1 MLVKVCGLRDA
12 ANIRAVEALGA
23 DWAGFVFY
31 PRSPRYVSAPPAYL
45 PRRCRRVGVFVN
57 AQPDDVADHVRRY
70 GLGAV
75 QLHGD
80 EPPRYCHRLRRLLP
94 PGCLLLKAVGIGSAA
109 DVDRATAYG
118 PDACDYLLFDT
129 ACAGRGGCG
138 RTFDWGLLARYPD
151 DADLLTEMV
160 ELIVDTV
167 CAKRKSIRVCGSD
180 YPHEVVKSR
189 LLKLDAEHLQFAL
202 HCLHENTTKIKNI
215 KQYLLATLYNAPL
228 TIGSYVQAQVSH
240 DLNSKIAKQT
250 ASYPVTPGE
259 RNLP

>member
-138 RTFDWGLLARYPD
+138 RTFDWDLLARYPD
-151 DADLLTEMV
+151 RGFPPFLLSGGIGPDA
-160 ELIVDTV
+160 VDTI
-167 CAKRKSIRVCGSD
+167 AAMRHPMMAGI
-180 YPHEVVKSR
+180 
-189 LLKLDAEHLQFAL
+189 
-202 HCLHENTTKIKNI
+202 
-215 KQYLLATLYNAPL
+215 
-228 TIGSYVQAQVSH
+228 
-240 DLNSKIAKQT
+240 DLNSRFETAPALKDAEKIRQFIN
-250 ASYPVTPGE
+250 E
-259 RNLP
+259 LNQRL

>member
-138 RTFDWGLLARYPD
+138 RTFDWDLLARYPD
-151 DADLLTEMV
+151 RGFPPFLLSGGIGPDALPAL
-160 ELIVDTV
+160 
-167 CAKRKSIRVCGSD
+167 AR
-180 YPHEVVKSR
+180 
-189 LLKLDAEHLQFAL
+189 FA
-202 HCLHENTTKIKNI
+202 HPRW
-215 KQYLLATLYNAPL
+215 A
-228 TIGSYVQAQVSH
+228 GV
-240 DLNSKIAKQT
+240 DLNSRFEAAPGLKRT
-250 ASYPVTPGE
+250 DLLASFIEKFRKLTSNTLTSPNP
-259 RNLP
+259 